1 MLVTSDPV
9 NPTTGSGRYNAAMVD
24 QALRDRVRQLTPT
37 DRLDLISELWES
49 LETDQL
55 DVTAAEREL
64 VDARLADLQENPD
77 AGRPWE
83 HIEAELRARR

>member
-1 MLVTSDPV
+1 
-9 NPTTGSGRYNAAMVD
+9 MVD
-24 QALRDRVRQLTPT
+24 QALRDRVRQLTPA

-55 DVTAAEREL
+55 DVTPAEREL
-64 VDARLADLQENPD
+64 LDARLADLRENPD

-83 HIEAELRARR
+83 DIEAELHARR